1 MTTALYASLATFLII
16 WLSFNVIKLRRK
28 HQVSIGHGGKK
39 DLKLATT
46 AQENSIEYLPISL
59 LLLLFL
65 ELNQGNLMLLHLFG
79 ILVIASRAL
88 HANSILTENL
98 TRRVWAMQATFFSM
112 ISLAV
117 ANLVYLPYSK
127 LLSL

>member
-16 WLSFNVIKLRRK
+16 YLSFNVIKLRRK
-28 HQVSIGHGGKK
+28 HQVSIGNGGKK
-39 DLKLATT
+39 ELKVATT
-46 AQENSIEYLPISL
+46 AQATSVEYLPISL

-65 ELNQGNLMLLHLFG
+65 ELNQGNLILLHLLG
-79 ILVIASRAL
+79 VLMIASRAL

-98 TRRVWAMQATFFSM
+98 TQRLWAMQTTFFSM
-112 ISLAV
+112 IVLAL

-127 LLSL
+127 LLNL